1 MDRIRE
7 AVTRA
12 RDARPKT
19 KGRSP
24 GASQVIETRARFHGD
39 VPADPSAFQ
48 PVKCN
53 FEHFADHRIISN
65 EQDPVLSSYRVLR
78 TRILQKMDKEGWRTI
93 AIVSPN
99 SGAGKT
105 VTAINLA
112 IAIGSKQGT
121 QTALVD
127 LDFYR
132 PSVARYLGINNT
144 PSILDFF
151 EGKKTLREVTVRPDL
166 PGMLLLGNE
175 RVSRRGAEFL
185 TSPKA
190 DELIDRCTNE
200 FGARV
205 VIFDISPILGCDDT
219 IAFLPKIDCVLMI
232 VASGNTKVAELKE
245 ARRLIGSAKVIG
257 TVLNKAPASLATKSY
272 YYSA

>member
-12 RDARPKT
+12 RGAQPKV
-19 KGRSP
+19 KERSP
-24 GASQVIETRARFHGD
+24 GANPVIETRARFHSG
-39 VPADPSAFQ
+39 AIDPGSFQ
-48 PVKCN
+48 QVKCN
-53 FEHFADHRIISN
+53 FDNFAEHRIISN

-78 TRILQKMDKEGWRTI
+78 TRILQKMETEGWRTL
-93 AIVSPN
+93 AVVSPN

-112 IAIGSKQGT
+112 IAIGSKQGV

-132 PSVARYLGINNT
+132 PSVTRYLGLSNI
-144 PSILDFF
+144 PSVLDFF
-151 EGKKTLREVTVRPDL
+151 EEKKSLRDVTVRPDL
-166 PGMLLLGNE
+166 PGMFLLGNE
-175 RVSRRGAEFL
+175 RVSRRGAEHL

-190 DELIDRCTNE
+190 DELVDRCLNE
-200 FGARV
+200 FGAKV

-219 IAFLPKIDCVLMI
+219 IAFLPKVDCVLMI
-232 VASGNTKVAELKE
+232 VASGNTKTSELKE
-245 ARRLIGSAKVIG
+245 ARRLLGSARVIG

-272 YYSA
+272 YY

>member
-12 RDARPKT
+12 RGAQPKAKERPSGVNQVVET
-19 KGRSP
+19 RSRFHSAAPIDP
-24 GASQVIETRARFHGD
+24 GA
-39 VPADPSAFQ
+39 FQ
-48 PVKCN
+48 EVKCD
-53 FEHFADHRIISN
+53 FDHFAEHRIISN

-78 TRILQKMDKEGWRTI
+78 TRILQKMDAEGWRTL

-112 IAIGSKQGT
+112 IAIGSKQGVT
-121 QTALVD
+121 TALVD

-132 PSVARYLGINNT
+132 PSVTRYLGLNNV
-144 PSILDFF
+144 PSVVDFF
-151 EGKKTLREVTVRPDL
+151 EGKKTLREVTLRPDL

-175 RVSRRGAEFL
+175 RVSRRGAEHL
-185 TSPKA
+185 TSRKS
-190 DELIDRCTNE
+190 DELIDGCLNE

-219 IAFLPKIDCVLMI
+219 IAFMPKVDCALMI
-232 VASGNTKVAELKE
+232 VASGNTKAQELKE
-245 ARRLIGSAKVIG
+245 ARRLLGSAKLIG
-257 TVLNKAPASLATKSY
+257 TVLNKAPASLATRSY
-272 YYSA
+272 YY